1 MSKFKK
7 IGLRDDYMQNHYEA
21 EISGMAYGGTG
32 VARVDGKVYF
42 IESALPGEKVV
53 FTKTSEKRR
62 FGSGRVAEILTPSSS
77 RVEPVCPYY
86 NKCGGCQYQHL
97 DYEKEVHYKAEQVKE
112 SLDRIGSFR
121 EYSFDGVLPS
131 PLHYGYRSS
140 ITLHRSEE
148 GYGYFALD
156 NKTIITIEQCPLA
169 EDAINRAI
177 NDLNASGTKR
187 DIALKSDHKG
197 NVWIRGYPGHRFFK
211 DSYLG
216 TELTFS
222 TRAFSQANRQVAGG
236 MVEKIRGSMQNEKRE
251 TLFDLYCGIGFFG
264 ILLRDMFESV
274 VGIDESRIAID
285 CARTAK
291 KDLGMDNARFYCGE
305 AEEIYPAYYKRL
317 HGKKNTIIIDPSR
330 SGISKKIAIWLSG
343 LKDADSLY
351 YVSCDPTILARD
363 AKILTQ
369 NDHWKL
375 MNVSCFDMFPRTK
388 HIESIALFKRSSD

>member
-1 MSKFKK
+1 
-7 IGLRDDYMQNHYEA
+7 MQNNYEA
-21 EISGMAYGGTG
+21 EVYGMAYGGMG

-42 IESALPGEKVV
+42 IEGALPGEKVT
-53 FTKTSEKRR
+53 FTKRREKKN
-62 FGSGRVAEILTPSSS
+62 FGLGRIAEILTPSSS

-97 DYEKEVHYKAEQVKE
+97 DYEKEVYYKAEQVKE
-112 SLDRIGSFR
+112 NLGRIGSFR
-121 EYSFDGVLPS
+121 EYSFDGIAPS
-131 PLHYGYRSS
+131 PLYYGYRSS
-140 ITLHRSEE
+140 ITLHRSDE

-177 NDLNASGTKR
+177 KEDLNTLDAKR
-187 DIALKSDHKG
+187 DITLKSDHKG
-197 NVWIRGYPGHRFFK
+197 NVWIKGYQGHRFFK

-222 TRAFSQANRQVAGG
+222 PRAFSQANRQVAGST
-236 MVEKIRGSMQNEKRE
+236 VKKVRELMQNEKRE
-251 TLFDLYCGIGFFG
+251 TLFDLYCGTGFFG
-264 ILLRDMFESV
+264 MLLRDMFESV

-285 CARTAK
+285 CAKAAK
-291 KDLGMDNARFYCGE
+291 KGLGMDNARFYCGE
-305 AEEIYPAYYKRL
+305 AEKRYPAYYEKLR
-317 HGKKNTIIIDPSR
+317 GKKNTLIIDPPR
-330 SGISKKIAIWLSG
+330 SGISKKIAIWLSE
-343 LKDADSLY
+343 LKDAESLY
-351 YVSCDPTILARD
+351 YVSCDPAILARD

-388 HIESIALFKRSSD
+388 HIESIALFKAGNKGT